1 MKDEYISI
9 NEFAKRANVNR
20 SYIYKILSTKL
31 STYVKQ
37 VDNKKMLNTRALELF
52 ELNQVDKEVDNFVY
66 QGDNTKMLDFLMK
79 QLEEKDKQIE
89 KLQES
94 LDHSQQLQAIAQKKI
109 ELLEQKK
116 EEPGPPAE
124 PSAEEEP
131 DYIEAEFKEVETAVK
146 EDLQSIYERI
156 PKAPSLE
163 ATPEE
168 IIEWKKAR
176 MKVLSKLNDRELAL
190 MGYRPSQR
198 PIMKVASMYG
208 KDEEDWDI
216 LKPSFLD

>member
-1 MKDEYISI
+1 MKDEYISVA
-9 NEFAKRANVNR
+9 EFAKEAGISVQAV
-20 SYIYKILSTKL
+20 YKRFKPKF
-31 STYVKQ
+31 KQ
-37 VDNKKMLNTRALELF
+37 VEGKKMLKKSLLAEFGLNQN
-52 ELNQVDKEVDNFVY
+52 LNQVDNNLNQSDNS
-66 QGDNTKMLDFLMK
+66 KMLDFLMK

-116 EEPGPPAE
+116 EEPDQSAE
-124 PSAEEEP
+124 PSTDEEP

-146 EDLQSIYERI
+146 EDLLGIYERI

-168 IIEWKKAR
+168 IIAWKKAR
-176 MKVLSKLNDRELAL
+176 MKVLSNLNDRELIL